1 MCSSDLPLLFQPGEE
16 ASRAQ
21 VVTALYR
28 LAGRPSSALSSKDLP
43 FRDVSSRAA
52 YMDALCWAYE
62 NKLVDGCGDKE
73 TFAGSAGVTREQ
85 LAVMLH
91 RYVSL
96 AGASPSTGSLSGFPD
111 GGTVSGWARE
121 AVGWA
126 VGQGLLSGGGDG
138 RLSPKGA
145 TTRAELAQILMRFA
159 QN

>member
-1 MCSSDLPLLFQPGEE
+1 MYPYTWFFS
-16 ASRAQ
+16 
-21 VVTALYR
+21 
-28 LAGRPSSALSSKDLP
+28 
-43 FRDVSSRAA
+43 
-52 YMDALCWAYE
+52 
-62 NKLVDGCGDKE
+62 
-73 TFAGSAGVTREQ
+73 
-85 LAVMLH
+85 
-91 RYVSL
+91 
-96 AGASPSTGSLSGFPD
+96 ASPSAGSLSGFPD